1 MELKQIKQNIWYILT
16 IIGTSC
22 GVIGGWFTC
31 ALKGWETGDM
41 FVFWSGVITVV
52 GMVIGTVVWCVK
64 LIIEI
69 KRYIAEKNKP
79 YMAMKMNDFL
89 PKIKIPTIPKT
100 MPITKVDEKEKSKQ
114 KGDKNVSQNQ

>member
-1 MELKQIKQNIWYILT
+1 MEFKKEFWYILT

-52 GMVIGTVVWCVK
+52 GMVFGVIGWGIK
-64 LIIEI
+64 LIV
-69 KRYIAEKNKP
+69 
-79 YMAMKMNDFL
+79 L
-89 PKIKIPTIPKT
+89 C
-100 MPITKVDEKEKSKQ
+100 KSKR
-114 KGDKNVSQNQ
+114 KGGK